1 MTRVE
6 RQINS
11 ALSWLEEFAPAPWLL
26 DDRMSRADV
35 TTALAFT
42 YMVEK
47 HRGLLDRRPSP
58 VLGAHCRHCEAL
70 SQFVRAAYSPAEAEQ
85 SGRYTET

>member
-6 RQINS
+6 CQIDS

-26 DDRMSRADV
+26 GDRMSRADV
-35 TTALAFT
+35 TTAIAFT

-47 HRGLLDRRPSP
+47 HRGLLD
-58 VLGAHCRHCEAL
+58 CEAL

-85 SGRYTET
+85 SGRYPET